1 MSARVP
7 DDEDDLLDGLSDGGA
22 RAEPRAPEPAAA
34 AVSGWLGALQA
45 AGAVPGGAE
54 VALLL
59 GHAGQLFVHAAAPGP
74 ADPLGAAAGLVIGL
88 AEHAGPGARWAARR
102 RLWSTRDAPLDRAA
116 AQVGARR
123 GRFGLGPGPLTQPLP
138 PVVDLGPA
146 LARARAR
153 GRLLS
158 APPGPPLAQAW
169 AAAGGRGA
177 ATPTGAPR
185 WEQDRPVGAVL
196 LDPAG
201 RALGAARNQ
210 SAEHRLLHAEVV
222 LLLGVLAAR
231 GAPLPAGCRLYT
243 TLQPCRLCAALIVEA
258 SVSEVIFDEREP
270 GRFGQATALQAAG
283 IERRARP
290 DEGGRADLRLEPGS

>member
-1 MSARVP
+1 MSGRSP
-7 DDEDDLLDGLSDGGA
+7 DVEDDPLDGIVGGGDA
-22 RAEPRAPEPAAA
+22 GAGRAPEPEAA
-34 AVSGWLGALQA
+34 AVAGWLGALQA
-45 AGAVPGGAE
+45 SGAAPPGAE

-59 GHAGQLFVHAAAPGP
+59 GQAGQLYVHAAAPDP
-74 ADPLGAAAGLVIGL
+74 ADLLGAAAGLVIGL

-123 GRFGLGPGPLTQPLP
+123 GRFGLRPGPLTQPLP

-158 APPGPPLAQAW
+158 PPPGPPLARAW
-169 AAAGGRGA
+169 AAVGGRSAGA
-177 ATPTGAPR
+177 PAGAPR
-185 WEQDRPVGAVL
+185 WALDRPVGAALV
-196 LDPAG
+196 DGAA
-201 RALGAARNQ
+201 RALGVARNQ
-210 SAEHRLLHAEVV
+210 AAEHRLLHAEVV
-222 LLLGVLAAR
+222 LLLGVLAER
-231 GAPLPAGCRLYT
+231 GAPLPPGCRLYT

-258 SVSEVIFDEREP
+258 GVSEVIFDEPDP

-283 IERRARP
+283 IERRARS
-290 DEGGRADLRLEPGS
+290 DEGGRSEPG